1 MSNIQ
6 VYDQFL
12 KEDDFKKLDRVFCQ
26 DVATWHYNDHAV
38 YPHDES
44 DDTDYNFQFVHSVYR
59 DCQFVSEH
67 HQLVYPILANLD
79 AKVMLRMK
87 FNLGIRT
94 PNIVEREFH
103 QDHYDVLPEDV
114 PYKVAIFYL
123 NTNNGYTLFETGDK
137 VESVA
142 NRIVIFDGKLKHC
155 GTTCTNSKTRVVLN
169 INYI

>member
-1 MSNIQ
+1 MNDIQ

-12 KEDDFKKLDRVFCQ
+12 KEDDLKKLDRVFCQ
-26 DVATWHYNDHAV
+26 DVATWHYNDMV
-38 YPHDES
+38 VSPTEEY
-44 DDTDYNFQFVHSVYR
+44 TDYNFQFIHSIYK

-67 HQLVYPILANLD
+67 HPLVYPILANLD
-79 AKVMLRMK
+79 AKVLLRIK

-94 PNIVEREFH
+94 PEIIERKMH
-103 QDHYDVLPEDV
+103 QDYYDVIPENV

-123 NTNNGYTLFETGDK
+123 NTNDGYTLFESGDK

-142 NRIVIFDGKLKHC
+142 NRIVMFDGKLKHC
-155 GTTCTNSKTRVVLN
+155 GTTCTNSNTRVVLN

>member
-1 MSNIQ
+1 MNDIQ

-12 KEDDFKKLDRVFCQ
+12 KEEDFKQLDRVFCQ
-26 DVATWHYNDHAV
+26 DVATWHYNDHV
-38 YPHDES
+38 VSSEK

-67 HQLVYPILANLD
+67 HQLVYPILSNLD
-79 AKVMLRMK
+79 AKVILRMK
-87 FNLGIRT
+87 FNMNVRT

-103 QDHYDVLPEDV
+103 QDYHDVLPEDV

-123 NTNNGYTLFETGDK
+123 NTNNGYTLFESGDK

-142 NRIVIFDGKLKHC
+142 NRIVIFDGTLKHC

>member
-103 QDHYDVLPEDV
+103 QDYYDVLPEDV

>member
-1 MSNIQ
+1 MNEIQ

-26 DVATWHYNDHAV
+26 DTVTWHYNDHV
-38 YPHDES
+38 VSPEK
-44 DDTDYNFQFVHSVYR
+44 DDTEYNFQFIHSIYK

-67 HQLVYPILANLD
+67 HPLVFPILANLD
-79 AKVMLRMK
+79 AKVILRMK
-87 FNLGIRT
+87 FNMNVRT
-94 PNIVEREFH
+94 PNIIEREFH
-103 QDHYDVLPEDV
+103 QDYHDVLPEDV

-123 NTNNGYTLFETGDK
+123 NTNDGYTLFESGDK

-142 NRIVIFDGKLKHC
+142 NRIVIFDGTLKHC

>member
-1 MSNIQ
+1 MSDIQ

-12 KEDDFKKLDRVFCQ
+12 KEEDFKQLDRVFCQ
-26 DVATWHYNDHAV
+26 DVATWHYNDHV
-38 YPHDES
+38 VSPEK
-44 DDTDYNFQFVHSVYR
+44 DDTEYNFQFIHSIYK

-67 HQLVYPILANLD
+67 HPLVFPILANLD
-79 AKVMLRMK
+79 AKVILRMK
-87 FNLGIRT
+87 FNMNVRT
-94 PNIVEREFH
+94 PNIIEREFH
-103 QDHYDVLPEDV
+103 QDYHDVLPEDV

-123 NTNNGYTLFETGDK
+123 NTNNGYTLFESGDK

-142 NRIVIFDGKLKHC
+142 NRIVIFDGTLKHC